1 MCTVVSSCHL
11 ETAPPASGASL
22 AQRLPLVQVHAGTYD
37 SWLAFVADFEL
48 MCSNAMVYN
57 QKRSRVHKTAV
68 TMLRQGKKQL
78 QVIEAE
84 GQRAILALNPNAVP
98 YMAPL
103 ANGHSTTAGS
113 PAEQPAGAA
122 AVGPIQPGPARPQKP
137 PQKPPLK
144 APQKA
149 GLRSPPKPQL
159 PKKGPPPKKSR
170 LAGHLLSGALPSPAV
185 A

>member
-1 MCTVVSSCHL
+1 MSSCHL
-11 ETAPPASGASL
+11 ETAPSASGAGL
-22 AQRLPLVQVHAGTYD
+22 THELPLVQVHAGTYD

-84 GQRAILALNPNAVP
+84 GQRAILALNPDAVP
-98 YMAPL
+98 CTAPL

-113 PAEQPAGAA
+113 PAEQPTGAAA
-122 AVGPIQPGPARPQKP
+122 AVGPNQPGPARPQKA

-170 LAGHLLSGALPSPAV
+170 LAGHLLSGALPSLAG

>member
-1 MCTVVSSCHL
+1 MTLSCTCL
-11 ETAPPASGASL
+11 TCCAL
-22 AQRLPLVQVHAGTYD
+22 LQVHAGTYD
-37 SWLAFVADFEL
+37 SWAAFVADFEL

-78 QVIEAE
+78 QVIDAE
-84 GQRAILALNPNAVP
+84 GQKAILALNPNAVSMP
-98 YMAPL
+98 APL

-113 PAEQPAGAA
+113 PADQPAVPGAA
-122 AVGPIQPGPARPQKP
+122 ALGHPASTGLHKP
-137 PQKPPLK
+137 PSKPPLK

-149 GLRSPPKPQL
+149 GLRSPPKPHL

-170 LAGHLLSGALPSPAV
+170 LAGHLLSGERCQDTDSCSRV
-185 A
+185 AS